1 MARTDIIFTRLD
13 TPPLNDDDFSFQ
25 MENWLSVIVDVIN
38 EDYTTLENSFVRGT
52 VTLAGGTATVL
63 TDNVNTGNTIFL
75 SLITAVNPGFVT
87 YSIVDGVSFTL
98 TSSNGA
104 DASTYS
110 YMITKI

>member
-1 MARTDIIFTRLD
+1 MARTDIVFTRLD
-13 TPPLNDDDFSFQ
+13 TPPLDDVEFAYQF
-25 MENWLSVIVDVIN
+25 ENWLSVIVDVIN

-52 VTLAGGTATVL
+52 VTLVAGTATVN
-63 TDNVNTGNTIFL
+63 TDSVNTGDSVFT
-75 SLITAVNPGFVT
+75 SLVTANNPGFIT
-87 YSIVDGVSFTL
+87 TTIVDGVSFTL